1 MFFLLIQIMLVSL
14 HKIGKDMDKVTQHQ
28 KTYSA
33 RIERL
38 RGSVKGFSPA
48 QLATDERLAYLLSK

>member
-1 MFFLLIQIMLVSL
+1 MLVSL

-28 KTYSA
+28 KAYSA